1 MAIQFLIKETMA
13 DMKALSATEIIALQN
28 GTYDGVQLL
37 GYYEKGDTPAPIIYH
52 YVDFQNEPD
61 PGPDNGG
68 SVVQVG
74 GIKLE
79 HKFSTEEVD
88 LRYFSDSLPGYINFF
103 NYCGFHRKIAVIH
116 KDINITVASK
126 TFVRCPKGLKSIN
139 NNYIHIKGNFFFSL
153 DDLVDELIISDINFS
168 TEGLNATMV
177 NNNVPKA
184 IFDIDSGWKESVQF
198 LSLKNIKQDGIP
210 LDLTGATRS
219 RGLVNIKNVQNVQIQ
234 NVMMKN
240 IDVAIILRESRNIK
254 IDTVFFENVGTGIYG
269 NNIYYAI
276 IQNCTLKNTVEQANN
291 WRGKLANYNLNG
303 KDLIFA
309 TGSDIDYRCNKSY
322 NPIERN
328 CYFIADNVSIRN
340 CYSLNG
346 DGFKAVGAIGEP
358 HKNVSVCDNLLEI
371 NDDLI
376 NMPIRSIVLLQCYFI
391 SKGVYQNNRISI
403 LSGVS
408 DKTKTVRGIAT
419 ISRTNGELIFES
431 NYTDHSNSGMIA
443 GVQKTTEDVANF
455 GELLAQKLQLKNNY
469 TYSEGDTMGAILS
482 MLTVPNG
489 ISTLNYFNNVEMYGN
504 RVKLPVNNSSVLITA
519 PLSLYHIK
527 GTTNVI
533 AIDNKILEGR
543 IRYSNGL
550 NSDLA
555 GTSVNAT
562 LLEDDLSCVD
572 LNSNMISVRS
582 FVYNKGS
589 VLKFRQV
596 EGKGTVTHYFND
608 SVKPFGETGTTIIE
622 KSDATNTNFNIQGK
636 EAIVE
641 GSVKG
646 TGYFKSR
653 LVHGI
658 NVFEPIV
665 GTMNITLIKYSSNQI
680 QINGLD
686 VGVPYFVKVTVM

>member
-1 MAIQFLIKETMA
+1 MANQFLIKETMA
-13 DMKALSATEIIALQN
+13 AMRGLSAAEITALQN
-28 GTYDGVQLL
+28 GTYEGIQLL
-37 GYYEKGDTPAPIIYH
+37 GYYEKGDTPAPIIY
-52 YVDFQNEPD
+52 YLAPTAPD
-61 PGPDNGG
+61 PGPDDGG

-74 GIKLE
+74 GINLK

-88 LRYFSDSLPGYINFF
+88 LRYFSDSQQGYINCFK
-103 NYCGFHRKIAVIH
+103 YCGDHRKVAVIH
-116 KDINITVASK
+116 KDIRITVTSK
-126 TFVRCPKGLKSIN
+126 TFVRCPRGLKSIN
-139 NNYIHIKGNFFFSL
+139 DNYIHIKGNFFFCL
-153 DDLVDELIISDINFS
+153 DDLVDELVISDINFS
-168 TEGLNATMV
+168 TEDLNATMV

-184 IFDIDSGWKESVQF
+184 IFDIDNGWKESVQF
-198 LSLKNIKQDGIP
+198 FLLKNVKQDGIP

-219 RGLVNIKNVQNVQIQ
+219 RGFVNIKNVQNVQIQ

-240 IDVAIILRESRNIK
+240 IDVAITLRESRNIK
-254 IDTVFFENVGTGIYG
+254 IDTVLFENVGTGIYG
-269 NNIYYAI
+269 NDIYNAT

-291 WRGKLANYNLNG
+291 WRGKLANFDLNG

-309 TGSDIDYRCNKSY
+309 TGSDITYSNNKSY

-328 CYFIADNVSIRN
+328 CYFIADNVLIRN

-346 DGFKAVGAIGEP
+346 DGFKAVGAMGES
-358 HKNVSVCDNLLEI
+358 HKNVVISDNLLEI
-371 NDDLI
+371 NDDLV

-391 SKGVYQNNRISI
+391 NKGLYQSNRIRI
-403 LSGVS
+403 LSDVS
-408 DKTKTVRGIAT
+408 EKTKTVRGIAT
-419 ISRTNGELIFES
+419 ISRTNGELIFED
-431 NYTDHSNSGMIA
+431 NYADHSNSGIIA
-443 GVQKTTEDVANF
+443 GVQKTAEEVVST
-455 GELLAQKLQLKNNY
+455 GELLVQKLKIMNNY
-469 TYSEGDTMGAILS
+469 TYTEGDTMGAILS

-504 RVKLPVNNSSVLITA
+504 RVKLPINNNSVLITA
-519 PLSLYHIK
+519 PLSLYNIK
-527 GTTNVI
+527 GAVNVK

-543 IRYSNGL
+543 IRYTNGL

-608 SVKPFGETGTTIIE
+608 SIKTFGETGTTIIE

-636 EAIVE
+636 EVIVE

-646 TGYFKSR
+646 KGYFKSR

-658 NVFEPIV
+658 NIFEPIV
-665 GTMNITLIKYSSNQI
+665 GTMDVALIKYSSNQI

-686 VGVPYFVKVTVM
+686 VGAPYYVKVTVI

>member
-1 MAIQFLIKETMA
+1 MANQFLVKETMA
-13 DMKALSATEIIALQN
+13 AMQGLSAAEIIALQN

-37 GYYEKGDTPAPIIYH
+37 GYYEKGDTPAPIIYD
-52 YVDFQNEPD
+52 YVDLQNEPD

-74 GIKLE
+74 GIKVE

-168 TEGLNATMV
+168 TEGLNATM
-177 NNNVPKA
+177 NNNNSPKA

-219 RGLVNIKNVQNVQIQ
+219 RGFVNIKNVQNVQIQ

-527 GTTNVI
+527 GTTNVR

-543 IRYSNGL
+543 IRYTNGL

-686 VGVPYFVKVTVM
+686 VGVPYFVKVTVL